1 MPKKYSKDEKEYVKD
16 PMSDL
21 FTAVL
26 LGDPKNESLLLS
38 YINGVFLDV
47 GKTPIVKAKL
57 INPFNIKKYAMS
69 KSIVLDVHAKDELG
83 RHYDIEVQNQDHR
96 FFENRM
102 LYYWSDQ
109 YSSQLVSGAKYM
121 KLRPVISIILT
132 RFQIFPQLKKL
143 HNVFRITAQ
152 ENPEVLL
159 TEDFEMHFL
168 RLSDVSRESIDMLD
182 GIRSELRHWLH
193 FFAYGDKLSEVEMAG
208 ITENDPAIQQ
218 AFEQLDRFYANPEF
232 RELDRQRRL
241 ALFDQMVRNEEIA
254 EAETKAEAKTIIR
267 FLTRR
272 FKYVPET
279 VCDKLY
285 SLTDIDQLDR
295 LADMVADCDSID
307 ELMSHLR

>member
-83 RHYDIEVQNQDHR
+83 RHYDIEVQNQDHQ

-109 YSSQLVSGAKYM
+109 Y
-121 KLRPVISIILT
+121 
-132 RFQIFPQLKKL
+132 
-143 HNVFRITAQ
+143 
-152 ENPEVLL
+152 
-159 TEDFEMHFL
+159 
-168 RLSDVSRESIDMLD
+168 
-182 GIRSELRHWLH
+182 
-193 FFAYGDKLSEVEMAG
+193 
-208 ITENDPAIQQ
+208 
-218 AFEQLDRFYANPEF
+218 
-232 RELDRQRRL
+232 
-241 ALFDQMVRNEEIA
+241 
-254 EAETKAEAKTIIR
+254 
-267 FLTRR
+267 
-272 FKYVPET
+272 
-279 VCDKLY
+279 
-285 SLTDIDQLDR
+285 
-295 LADMVADCDSID
+295 
-307 ELMSHLR
+307 